1 MKARPLAV
9 VVLWVVLGLASQ
21 AATKFIS
28 TWKAP
33 GASGLSF
40 AGKKVA
46 AVVLSDDQSLRV
58 AGEEA
63 LVRELNSRGVEGVAA
78 YRMIP
83 REELKDAEKARPWF
97 ERAKVDGVVA
107 MRPVSSDT
115 VRTWE
120 PIIWAQPYYGSFWSY
135 WGYGWGTVYDPGRIR
150 EYHVVVVETLI
161 FSVPQ
166 NILLWAGASETT
178 NPKDL
183 PRFVHDVVDAA
194 AKEMRK
200 EGLVRQGSQ

>member
-1 MKARPLAV
+1 M
-9 VVLWVVLGLASQ
+9 VLLVWVSLS
-21 AATKFIS
+21 AATKFTA

-33 GASGLSF
+33 GAASMTF

-46 AVVLSDDQSLRV
+46 AVVLSDDQSLRM

-63 LVRELNSRGVEGVAA
+63 LVRELTARGVQSVPA

-83 REELKDAEKARPWF
+83 REELKDAQKAKGWF
-97 ERAKVDGVVA
+97 ERASVDGVVA

-115 VRTWE
+115 VRKWE
-120 PIIWAQPYYGSFWSY
+120 PSVWTQPYYGSFWGY

-150 EYHVVVVETLI
+150 EDHVVVVETLI
-161 FSVPQ
+161 FSVPADA
-166 NILLWAGASETT
+166 LLWAGASETT

-200 EGLVRQGSQ
+200 QGLVRQGSQ